1 MSNHLPFSAIGRLIF
16 IVLILV
22 ITTVACGSSPSDEPY
37 QETFDSAGNW
47 GVGTTADVEGQ
58 VINGVY
64 EMHVKDNHGIYFAS
78 AGENFSDG
86 SYSIEAT
93 QIDGPLNNG
102 YGLLFRLDEESDTF
116 YAFEVSGD
124 GYVWIG
130 YCSNMCLDEAIA
142 LAGGDWFR
150 SAAVNTGLHETNR
163 LRVVAEGPQ
172 MTFFVNGQEVARTAD
187 SRLIEGDIA
196 VMVEALGERG
206 VRVAFDNI
214 EVNQNENS

>member
-1 MSNHLPFSAIGRLIF
+1 MPYFAIGRLIIMVPF
-16 IVLILV
+16 LVL
-22 ITTVACGSSPSDEPY
+22 TSVACSNILSSEPY
-37 QETFDSAGNW
+37 QETFDSEGNW
-47 GVGTTADVEGQ
+47 GVGTTAEVEGQ
-58 VINGVY
+58 VANGVY
-64 EMHVKDNHGIYFAS
+64 QLYVKDNHGIYFAS

-86 SYSIEAT
+86 GYTVEAT

-116 YAFEVSGD
+116 YSFEVSGD
-124 GYVWIG
+124 GYIWVG
-130 YCSNMCLDEAIA
+130 YCSNLCMDEAIA

-172 MTFFVNGQEVARTAD
+172 MTFFVNGQEVARTVD
-187 SRLIEGDIA
+187 SRLAEGDIA

-206 VRVAFDNI
+206 VRVVFDNI
-214 EVNQNENS
+214 EVSQNQ

>member
-1 MSNHLPFSAIGRLIF
+1 MSNQVAPTTIVRLMFLLPLLALISGSCSGRQS
-16 IVLILV
+16 
-22 ITTVACGSSPSDEPY
+22 GEPF
-37 QETFDSAGNW
+37 QETFESAGKW

-58 VINGVY
+58 VNNGVY
-64 EMHVKDNHGIYFAS
+64 DMLVKDNHGIYYAS

-86 SYSIEAT
+86 SYTVEAT

-124 GYVWIG
+124 GYIWIG
-130 YCSNMCLDEAIA
+130 YCSNLCKDDAVA

-163 LRVVAEGPQ
+163 LRVVAEGQQ

-196 VMVEALGERG
+196 VMVEALGESG
-206 VRVAFDNI
+206 VRVIFDNL
-214 EVNQNENS
+214 EVSQN